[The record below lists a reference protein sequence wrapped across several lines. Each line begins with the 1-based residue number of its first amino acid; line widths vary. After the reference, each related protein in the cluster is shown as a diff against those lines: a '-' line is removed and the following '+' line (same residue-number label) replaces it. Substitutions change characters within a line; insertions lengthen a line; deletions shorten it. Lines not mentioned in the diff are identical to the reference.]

1 MIQQAFDEATNPEA
15 SEDDLVVMNT
25 AYTVRLNRGEASDNA
40 IAAINFA
47 YQPGCSVQNL
57 I

>member
-1 MIQQAFDEATNPEA
+1 MIERPFDEATHPEA
-15 SEDDLVVMNT
+15 DEHDLMVLNT
-25 AYTVRLNRGEASDNA
+25 AYTVRLNRGEMPDYAVQG
-40 IAAINFA
+40 INFA

>member
-15 SEDDLVVMNT
+15 SEDDLLVMNT
-25 AYTVRLNRGEASDNA
+25 AYTVRLNRGETSDNA